1 MPRSRKLEL
10 CLRTPT
16 YPHGIVLK
24 KISTGF
30 SQRWVWR
37 VLFATQRYISEL
49 SAYVNQKHIQD
60 VRHFDD
66 VTNICEFLEQSNKGV
81 LLGTVLVMLSRYVI
95 TAQQWWKADSD
106 LFSNQMP
113 WCSYKLSV
121 LPIVSC
127 DMSVLI
133 LDSLLLNLQSQAA
146 HAQYKFWSLVQGD

>member
-1 MPRSRKLEL
+1 
-10 CLRTPT
+10 
-16 YPHGIVLK
+16 
-24 KISTGF
+24 
-30 SQRWVWR
+30 

-113 WCSYKLSV
+113 
-121 LPIVSC
+121 
-127 DMSVLI
+127 
-133 LDSLLLNLQSQAA
+133 
-146 HAQYKFWSLVQGD
+146 